1 MSLSEPSDAEKST
14 CFKEKGNELTFSDLV
29 AKDEEKQIEIDVKE
43 ENSSIRTHFKRARK
57 SSRKKI
63 ESLQTSFEIYQCVHC
78 PQTFNRLSQLKS
90 HSKSHL
96 GENSEVRL
104 QDIKNFLLCPA
115 LSITEIY

>member
-1 MSLSEPSDAEKST
+1 MSLSDLSDSEKNK
-14 CFKEKGNELTFSDLV
+14 CFKEKGNEITFSDLV
-29 AKDEEKQIEIDVKE
+29 AKDEEKQNEIDIKE
-43 ENSSIRTHFKRARK
+43 ETSNIKSHLKRSRK

-96 GENSEVRL
+96 GENSEVR
-104 QDIKNFLLCPA
+104 
-115 LSITEIY
+115 